1 HKRFKYYKIKFSKK
15 CLCTKVA
22 PIVQKRRPRAKN
34 YSSPQKYSHTHERL
48 PTKAKSSHDSKRQSF
63 KQSCSKLQ
71 QNDGYYDNI
80 SCLKKDTFASLESLF
95 DLKKPLNLHDVF
107 PLAFHC
113 YKQKSVKIS
122 NATKSEPHVETLFL
136 QSFSPRT
143 TNLKQFV
150 FKYEKHDGVKVEQ
163 NAKNQIK
170 AIKEKKFPLEV
181 SKSVEFQL
189 NDLIHNQQNRS
200 RNMAENKISHSE
212 IREEEKKEKKPVED
226 VIVDEGSAATI
237 EDLRKDQI
245 KTEKKNKDERED
257 KNKDKNETVEDKAN
271 KDKVEE
277 NKTDDKDTVEG
288 NKTDDEGKVEGNKAA
303 DKDKVEGNKTDNE
316 DKVEGDIDDKNKS
329 NDKNEEEIKE
339 KVKDGNDL
347 PEKLSPS
354 PIPLDDV
361 EDKVIKS
368 KEFVQP
374 IISSPLL
381 TDDLI
386 IELKVMNERCILLT
400 DEIQQLKRE
409 VSELSEKPELTEEA
423 DTLIIQEK
431 QDVLTSKV
439 AELEQLTQKF
449 QKAREEVER
458 LGEIEEIEIKERDEE
473 TFKKILEE
481 DHFEIPQIQ
490 YPEDKLPRIIVCGY
504 TDVLPK
510 LVVADTEQKERE
522 KCFEKLTGKLTES
535 LTMQEKLVKEN
546 AQLENG
552 KYKLEEAL
560 LEKDT
565 ALESLQR
572 KVCGLQAEMRIIIKE
587 NMELSRQLATLN
599 QLVIRPTCCYTCPGV
614 TPFPPSTSPVLS
626 SRPQANA
633 QLRDDVYY
641 RCKCCFRSSFT
652 DTLSPTT
659 ETACNSPRLTGGGSP
674 IKERYRTDSNDLQN
688 VEMCSRGPTIVKPL
702 LPRETCPAELGDKL
716 ATYGTSTKQL
726 EQQLGS
732 METEV
737 RNMQIELANVQRE
750 RQQLEQQRKLLKCTG
765 PCAPCACCPPPTS
778 TCVTPTLGLPSISS
792 KVPAVSAMPLAQIT
806 TQAVPPMCTGSCT
819 NAAMGTSTCAQQL
832 RDLREQYARLQ
843 DDYKSKLC
851 EVSCMRTEAEK
862 LKQDTR
868 DAKEE
873 KERME
878 IKLIDVQ
885 ERLKFLEAEK
895 GKFEGHKEHLIE
907 QEQALMVAKQ
917 RFREAQDELEELRS
931 LIQDQA
937 AQLEDYRN
945 KYLQAQQQVEEQRR
959 QLDLMEMDNARMNEN
974 VTLEI
979 GRVKNQFQEKLAELA
994 PLPDILKQMQIKM
1007 QDAQKMRL
1015 VAERSCEDLSRE
1027 LLGCKDKI
1035 QTLQNQLD
1043 VLRNEH
1049 QTLQDER
1056 GFGSGKSEE
1065 MERKCSELRNEN
1077 ERMKNTL
1084 ARFEEHG
1091 AQMQKRIDEKMHE
1104 NTQLSSMLEQVREDS
1119 ARQVARTKERCETMR
1134 RSMQGQIAEM
1144 ERQLAQCR
1152 ATARAAQRDRDE
1164 IRQKMQSQ
1172 ITNLNEAFKHAQG
1185 RIKSLQG
1192 HVNYLKTSYTN
1203 IFLGQGET
1211 PTSALPVDDS
1221 CDCNY

>member
-1 HKRFKYYKIKFSKK
+1 MK
-15 CLCTKVA
+15 
-22 PIVQKRRPRAKN
+22 KRRPRAKN
-34 YSSPQKYSHTHERL
+34 YSSLQKYSHTHERL
-48 PTKAKSSHDSKRQSF
+48 PTRAKSSHDSKGQSF

-80 SCLKKDTFASLESLF
+80 SCLKKDAFASLESLF

-107 PLAFHC
+107 PLALHC

-150 FKYEKHDGVKVEQ
+150 FKV
-163 NAKNQIK
+163 
-170 AIKEKKFPLEV
+170 
-181 SKSVEFQL
+181 
-189 NDLIHNQQNRS
+189 
-200 RNMAENKISHSE
+200 
-212 IREEEKKEKKPVED
+212 
-226 VIVDEGSAATI
+226 
-237 EDLRKDQI
+237 
-245 KTEKKNKDERED
+245 
-257 KNKDKNETVEDKAN
+257 
-271 KDKVEE
+271 
-277 NKTDDKDTVEG
+277 
-288 NKTDDEGKVEGNKAA
+288 
-303 DKDKVEGNKTDNE
+303 
-316 DKVEGDIDDKNKS
+316 
-329 NDKNEEEIKE
+329 
-339 KVKDGNDL
+339 
-347 PEKLSPS
+347 
-354 PIPLDDV
+354 
-361 EDKVIKS
+361 
-368 KEFVQP
+368 
-374 IISSPLL
+374 
-381 TDDLI
+381 
-386 IELKVMNERCILLT
+386 
-400 DEIQQLKRE
+400 
-409 VSELSEKPELTEEA
+409 KPELTEE
-423 DTLIIQEK
+423 DTLMIQEK

-449 QKAREEVER
+449 QKVLRKDLKDAREEVEQ
-458 LGEIEEIEIKERDEE
+458 LGEIEEIEIKKRDEE
-473 TFKKILEE
+473 PFKKILEE

-510 LVVADTEQKERE
+510 LVVVDTEQKERE

-546 AQLENG
+546 AQLEGG

-614 TPFPPSTSPVLS
+614 TPSPPSTSPVLS

-674 IKERYRTDSNDLQN
+674 IEERYRTDSNNLQN

-792 KVPAVSAMPLAQIT
+792 KVPAVSAMPLAQVSIQLIT
-806 TQAVPPMCTGSCT
+806 TQAVPPMCPGSCT

-979 GRVKNQFQEKLAELA
+979 GRVKVYQILSSNAICYSNYVNCKAIFSIYMLMQFNQNQFQEKLAELA

-1043 VLRNEH
+1043 GLRNEH

-1077 ERMKNTL
+1077 ERIKNTL
-1084 ARFEEHG
+1084 ARFEEHE

-1134 RSMQGQIAEM
+1134 RSMQGQIGEM

-1192 HVNYLKTSYTN
+1192 HVNYLKTSYSN

>member
-1 HKRFKYYKIKFSKK
+1 
-15 CLCTKVA
+15 
-22 PIVQKRRPRAKN
+22 
-34 YSSPQKYSHTHERL
+34 
-48 PTKAKSSHDSKRQSF
+48 
-63 KQSCSKLQ
+63 
-71 QNDGYYDNI
+71 
-80 SCLKKDTFASLESLF
+80 
-95 DLKKPLNLHDVF
+95 
-107 PLAFHC
+107 
-113 YKQKSVKIS
+113 
-122 NATKSEPHVETLFL
+122 
-136 QSFSPRT
+136 
-143 TNLKQFV
+143 
-150 FKYEKHDGVKVEQ
+150 
-163 NAKNQIK
+163 
-170 AIKEKKFPLEV
+170 
-181 SKSVEFQL
+181 
-189 NDLIHNQQNRS
+189 
-200 RNMAENKISHSE
+200 MAENKIPDNE
-212 IREEEKKEKKPVED
+212 VQEEEEKEARVED
-226 VIVDEGSAATI
+226 TIVDEESAAI
-237 EDLRKDQI
+237 EDLKEQQI
-245 KTEKKNKDERED
+245 ETKKENNDEDERED
-257 KNKDKNETVEDKAN
+257 EAKDKDGNEITEDKTNDPVEQN
-271 KDKVEE
+271 KTDDEVEQNKTDDE
-277 NKTDDKDTVEG
+277 VEQNKTDDKD
-288 NKTDDEGKVEGNKAA
+288 KIDE
-303 DKDKVEGNKTDNE
+303 
-316 DKVEGDIDDKNKS
+316 I
-329 NDKNEEEIKE
+329 EEEIKIDE
-339 KVKDGNDL
+339 IK
-347 PEKLSPS
+347 
-354 PIPLDDV
+354 
-361 EDKVIKS
+361 EDKADDKIEYNVNFKS
-368 KEFVQP
+368 VDKVTKSVESVKP
-374 IISSPLL
+374 TISEPVK
-381 TDDLI
+381 TDDII
-386 IELKVMNERCILLT
+386 IEVKIMNERFILLT
-400 DEIQQLKRE
+400 DEVKQLKHE
-409 VSELSEKPELTEEA
+409 VFELSEKPELTEEDKLA
-423 DTLIIQEK
+423 FQEK
-431 QDVLTSKV
+431 QNILTSKV
-439 AELEQLTQKF
+439 AELEQLTQEI

-458 LGEIEEIEIKERDEE
+458 LSKVEKEIEIKKRDIEPV
-473 TFKKILEE
+473 KKILEE
-481 DHFEIPQIQ
+481 DYFEIPQIQ
-490 YPEDKLPRIIVCGY
+490 YPEDKLPRVIVCGY

-510 LVVADTEQKERE
+510 LVVADTERKGRE

-546 AQLENG
+546 AQLEGG

-565 ALESLQR
+565 ALESLQK
-572 KVCGLQAEMRIIIKE
+572 KVCGLQAEMRIIVKE

-599 QLVIRPTCCYTCPGV
+599 QLVIRPTCCYTYPGV
-614 TPFPPSTSPVLS
+614 TPSSPSTSPTLS
-626 SRPQANA
+626 SRPHVSA
-633 QLRDDVYY
+633 QSRDDVYY
-641 RCKCCFRSSFT
+641 RCKCCLRSPYP

-674 IKERYRTDSNDLQN
+674 TEERYFADNNDLQN
-688 VEMCSRGPTIVKPL
+688 VEMCSRGPAVKL
-702 LPRETCPAELGDKL
+702 LPRGTCPAELE
-716 ATYGTSTKQL
+716 TYDNSTKQL

-737 RNMQIELANVQRE
+737 RNMQMELANVQRE

-765 PCAPCACCPPPTS
+765 SYAPCACCPPPT
-778 TCVTPTLGLPSISS
+778 PTSGIPLMGIS
-792 KVPAVSAMPLAQIT
+792 KVPAMSAMPLTQT
-806 TQAVPPMCTGSCT
+806 TQAAPLMQCTGSCT
-819 NAAMGTSTCAQQL
+819 NATMGTCVQQL

-862 LKQDTR
+862 FKQDLR

-885 ERLKFLEAEK
+885 ERLKFLETEK

-994 PLPDILKQMQIKM
+994 PLPDILKQMQMKM
-1007 QDAQKMRL
+1007 QEAQQMRL

-1027 LLGCKDKI
+1027 LLGYKDKI

-1043 VLRNEH
+1043 VLRTEH

-1056 GFGSGKSEE
+1056 GLGSDKSEE
-1065 MERKCSELRNEN
+1065 MEKKCGELRHEN

-1084 ARFEEHG
+1084 ARFEEHET
-1091 AQMQKRIDEKMHE
+1091 QLQKRIDEKMHE
-1104 NTQLSSMLEQVREDS
+1104 NTQLSSMLEQIREDS

-1172 ITNLNEAFKHAQG
+1172 INNLNEAFKHAQG

-1192 HVNYLKTSYTN
+1192 HVNYLKTSYSN
-1203 IFLGQGET
+1203 IFLGQGEA